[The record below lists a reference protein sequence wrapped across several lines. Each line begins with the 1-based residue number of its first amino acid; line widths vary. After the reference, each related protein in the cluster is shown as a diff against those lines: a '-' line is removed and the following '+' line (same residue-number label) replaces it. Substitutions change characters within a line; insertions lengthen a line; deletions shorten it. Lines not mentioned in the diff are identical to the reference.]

1 MGVHKK
7 YKEIQEERKSISCI
21 ENNTKKKK
29 DRKIDKGE
37 NVKKEREKM
46 KKGEKARIIKR
57 ERRKRKDREKENEER
72 REKRKGETM
81 SVGETT
87 YHSEKL

>member
-1 MGVHKK
+1 M
-7 YKEIQEERKSISCI
+7 
-21 ENNTKKKK
+21 
-29 DRKIDKGE
+29 
-37 NVKKEREKM
+37 KKEREKM